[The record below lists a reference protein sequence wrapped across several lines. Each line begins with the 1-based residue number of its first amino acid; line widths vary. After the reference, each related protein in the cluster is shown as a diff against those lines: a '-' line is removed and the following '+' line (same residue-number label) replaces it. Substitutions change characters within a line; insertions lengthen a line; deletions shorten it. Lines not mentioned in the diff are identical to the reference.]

1 MIGKISNINDIFSN
15 QETQFLFLHRYLY
28 GGGTTFTAHLLH
40 KLCFRRKNIVLRC
53 VIRSENRL
61 RDFGYGLSYRNISTD
76 LLKNIRRP
84 FITLIK
90 DNYLHVIHKLNERK
104 NTDEI
109 ILVVHDYRDIS
120 NKIMPYVTTWKLVT
134 IRKTVQDYL
143 KNKYN
148 LDSLFLHHPFYPYP
162 IISKD
167 SREGTIS
174 ISRISFEK
182 NIDVIIKANKY
193 LNEQQQIKLFGCPS
207 RMYVHFSLGSLKKDF
222 NKYYYGQ
229 FNKSFSTLS
238 EMLAKVKFVID
249 LSSLKWDGGGT
260 QYTFL
265 EAIHNGC
272 GLILHR
278 KWLEGNDI
286 PREYCDFKENYNCFA
301 VENETELAELIK
313 KDPDPARI
321 VKNARKL
328 MKRHIEV
335 DWSQLLRDGYTDS

>member
-76 LLKNIRRP
+76 LLKDIRHP

-109 ILVVHDYRDIS
+109 ILVVH
-120 NKIMPYVTTWKLVT
+120 
-134 IRKTVQDYL
+134 DYL

-193 LNEQQQIKLFGCPS
+193 LNEQQQIKLFGRPS

>member
-1 MIGKISNINDIFSN
+1 MIGKISNINDISLS

-40 KLCFRRKNIVLRC
+40 KLRNRRKNIVLRC
-53 VIRSENRL
+53 ATRSESRL
-61 RDFGYGLSYRNISTD
+61 RDFGYGLSYRNISAD

-90 DNYLHVIHKLNERK
+90 DNYVHILHKLNERK

-120 NKIMPYVTTWKLVT
+120 NKILPHITTWKLVT
-134 IRKTVQDYL
+134 IRKIVQDYL
-143 KNKYN
+143 KDKYN
-148 LDSLFLHHPFYPYP
+148 LNSLFLHHPFYPYP
-162 IISKD
+162 IVSKH
-167 SREGTIS
+167 SREGAIS

-193 LNEQQQIKLFGCPS
+193 LNEHQEIKLFGCPS
-207 RMYVHFSLGSLKKDF
+207 RMYVHFYLGSLKKDF

-272 GLILHR
+272 ALILHR
-278 KWLEGNDI
+278 KWLEGKDI
-286 PREYCDFKENYNCFA
+286 PRKYCDFKENYNCFA
-301 VENETELAELIK
+301 VENETELAELIR
-313 KDPDPARI
+313 KDSDPAKI

-335 DWSQLLRDGYTDS
+335 DWSQLLRDDHT